1 MSIVKRGNSYRITI
15 SNGRDSSGKQIRETA
30 TFVPDPTKT
39 EKQNEKALQIFALEF
54 EQKVKSGKYLDG
66 EKITF
71 KDFVET
77 WKKDYAAQHLQQ
89 TTIETS
95 DQILRD
101 HVLPVIGHMKL
112 ARIQPAN
119 LIRLYNNM
127 LKERKDGS
135 KPGYSTATITRTHAV
150 ISGILTTAKRWNI
163 ILDNP
168 AERVTPPKR
177 AESTEGIKFFT
188 AEQTALFLD
197 EVDSETANGTLKEQY
212 KLYFH
217 LAVFCGLRRSEL
229 VALEWSDLDFVNNTV
244 SISKATVHVHG
255 GAMTKEPKSRR
266 SARVISVPVSVMA
279 IAKQHRADQ
288 LRYQM
293 SLGTYWQGEN
303 YLFIKD
309 NGQQMN
315 PQTPTGVFRKIVQ
328 RYNLAADEPLPLI
341 PLHGLRHTSA
351 TLLISQHVDVRT
363 VSGRLGHA
371 QTRTTLDIYAHQLTE
386 VDRAAASALED
397 LITNVHQMCTN
408 KEKRTS

>member
-1 MSIVKRGNSYRITI
+1 MAIQKRKNSYLVTI
-15 SNGRDSSGKQIRETA
+15 SNGYDSNGKQIRETA

-39 EKQNEKALQIFALEF
+39 EKQNMKDLQLFALDF
-54 EQKVKSGKYLDG
+54 EKKVKSGKYLDG

-71 KDFVET
+71 KDFVNT
-77 WKKDYAAQHLQQ
+77 WKEDYAAQHLQQ

-95 DQILRD
+95 EQILRD

-127 LKERKDGS
+127 IKQRNDGTT
-135 KPGYSTATITRTHAV
+135 PGYSTATITRTHAV
-150 ISGILTTAKRWNI
+150 ISGILSTAKRWNI

-168 AERVTPPKR
+168 AERVTPPKQ
-177 AESTEGIKFFT
+177 AETTEGVKFFT

-197 EVDSETANGTLKEQY
+197 EVDSETANGTLKEQF

-217 LAVFCGLRRSEL
+217 LAIYCGLRRSEL

-279 IAKQHRADQ
+279 IAKQHRAEQ

-303 YLFIKD
+303 YLFIRD

-315 PQTPTGVFRKIVQ
+315 PQTPTKVFRKIVQ
-328 RYNLAADEPLPLI
+328 RYNLAADEPLPDI

-351 TLLISQHVDVRT
+351 TLLISQNVDVRT

-386 VDRAAASALED
+386 IDRAAAVALED
-397 LITNVHQMCTN
+397 LILN
-408 KEKRTS
+408 KQQINNKQEKRTS